1 VCGAGEVVPQ
11 EEVEA
16 SVRELME
23 GSEKVCIVWR
33 EDGYLQ
39 QAVVKMKAIVL
50 IVVGD
55 EGGGA

>member
-1 VCGAGEVVPQ
+1 VRAGGVVPQ
-11 EEVEA
+11 EEVETL
-16 SVRELME
+16 VRELME

-50 IVVGD
+50 IIVGD